1 MVDDIAIK
9 VLGLS
14 KSYPLR
20 NERKGSDGESIK
32 EIKALSDVSFEIKK
46 GESVGVIGHNG
57 SGKSTLLK
65 ILAGVTKPTSGTAE
79 INGKIASILDVGAG
93 FHPELTGR
101 DNVYLNGQI
110 HGFSKSVIRSKFAE
124 IVEFSGIEKFIDEP
138 VKNYSNGMYLRLA
151 FSIMAHLDFDVY
163 LFDEA
168 LSVGDAE
175 FSLKSKK
182 KLEALKLAGK
192 TSITV
197 SHNIKDLALP
207 ETFLMLEHGTLM
219 ENTSNRTFLTGYLE
233 NALARNGVLVSDRNV
248 AMTDFSFHPG
258 CRQLRLTRLELTQRD
273 LSGSGFSTDKAFK
286 LNIEYEQLQEDT
298 TIDIVISIHDS
309 TGGVIAKSSPFV
321 SGNFNHSRLKGKYVV
336 TCTFPPMLFNAQVYR
351 LSLSFFQNLTSVLKQ
366 AEIKD
371 RSQIVQSVQDGGFG
385 EICSFDKVIAFKPKL
400 SVESVDCDPSVIINT
415 QAGFLPSFDWS
426 VEYDLKDQK

>member
-1 MVDDIAIK
+1 MDDIAIK
-9 VLGLS
+9 VSGLS

-20 NERKGSDGESIK
+20 NERKGSDGESIN
-32 EIKALSDVSFEIKK
+32 EIKALSDVSFEVKK
-46 GESVGVIGHNG
+46 GESVGVIGPNG

-65 ILAGVTKPTSGTAE
+65 ILAGVTKPTSGTVE
-79 INGKIASILDVGAG
+79 ISGKIASILDVGAG
-93 FHPELTGR
+93 FHPELSGR

-182 KLEALKLAGK
+182 KLEAMKMAGK

-197 SHNIKDLALP
+197 SHNINDLTLP
-207 ETFLMLEHGTLM
+207 ETFLMLENGTLM

-233 NALARNGVLVSDRNV
+233 NALTRNGVLVSDRHV
-248 AMTDFSFHPG
+248 AITDFSFHPR
-258 CRQLRLTRLELTQRD
+258 CHQLRLTRLELTQD
-273 LSGSGFSTDKAFK
+273 SPGNEFSTDKAFK
-286 LNIEYEQLQEDT
+286 LEIEYEQLQEDSA
-298 TIDIVISIHDS
+298 IDIVIAIHDS

-321 SGNFNHSRLKGKYVV
+321 SGNFNHNRSKGKYVV

-371 RSQIVQSVQDGGFG
+371 RSQIVQSVKDGGFG

-400 SVESVDCDPSVIINT
+400 SVGSVDCDPSIIINT

-426 VEYDLKDQK
+426 IESGLNDQK